1 MKELKKLI
9 DVKSIT
15 TLSLLFTLE
24 IITIIVF
31 VRNNADLITLVF
43 TLFSN
48 LITMVFTYFFT
59 KYKKVDNKEGE

>member
-9 DVKSIT
+9 DVKSIA

-31 VRNNADLITLVF
+31 VRNDVDLITLVF

-59 KYKKVDNKEGE
+59 KKEKKIND

>member
-48 LITMVFTYFFT
+48 LITMVFTYLF
-59 KYKKVDNKEGE
+59 KKNKKVDNKEGE

>member
-31 VRNNADLITLVF
+31 VRNNVDLITLVF

-59 KYKKVDNKEGE
+59 KDKKVDNKEGE